1 MTETFQNKHKIFSSY
16 PKYLENALSLIDSN
30 EAIEEITKWQ
40 GYIPTELHF
49 LSNLAEKIGIQS
61 ILYKDESTR
70 FNLGSFKALG
80 GAYGVLKFI
89 QNKLKAELGRK
100 VEIKDIR
107 NGKYLDYTKNYT
119 VTTATDGNHGRSVA
133 YGAELS
139 GCKCQI
145 YIHAEVSKGR
155 QQAMEQFGAKV
166 IRIQGNYDESLRICI
181 EDATKNNWQIISD
194 TSYEGYTQYPRYIM
208 AGYTVL
214 AHEIAQQLDTKDLPT
229 HIFLQAGVGGFAAAI
244 MAYFWERYPNKK
256 ITFIVVEPTLAP
268 CLIESAKLNKLTVF
282 DIQKETMM
290 AGLSCGEPSL
300 IAWNILKAGTDHF
313 MTITDESVPE
323 LMRQLAQGI
332 EDDPSIEAGECS
344 VSGLAALIQAKSNA
358 HIAEQLNLNKNSRI
372 LLFGTEGATDA
383 DIYKEII
390 NG

>member
-1 MTETFQNKHKIFSSY
+1 
-16 PKYLENALSLIDSN
+16 L
-30 EAIEEITKWQ
+30 
-40 GYIPTELHF
+40 
-49 LSNLAEKIGIQS
+49 
-61 ILYKDESTR
+61 R
-70 FNLGSFKALG
+70 
-80 GAYGVLKFI
+80 FI
-89 QNKLKAELGRK
+89 QNKLKAELDHK

-107 NGKYLDYTKNYT
+107 NGKYLNFTENYT

-133 YGAELS
+133 YGAKLS

-145 YIHAEVSKGR
+145 YIHTEVSKGR
-155 QQAMEQFGAKV
+155 QQAMEEFGAKV

-181 EDATKNNWQIISD
+181 EEATKNNWQIISD

-208 AGYTVL
+208 
-214 AHEIAQQLDTKDLPT
+214 KDLPT

-244 MAYFWERYPNKK
+244 MAYFWEHYPNKK